1 MDTKIRRA
9 TREDVAVL
17 GEICYRAFCELADHH
32 NFPHEFPN
40 LEVALGIVGSMISDP
55 GHYGIVAE
63 SNGRVAGSNF
73 MDERSPIAGIGP
85 ISVDPEVQNSGA
97 GRAMMQHMLERVA
110 ANRLPGVRLV
120 QTAFHNRS
128 FSLYAKLGFEIREPL
143 SVMVG
148 PPIRESIPGYTV
160 RAATDEDV
168 AACDRLHFAVHGH
181 ERGRELRDAI
191 KGYAVGDTGAGTAN
205 VVEHLGRITGYATA
219 IGYGGYAV
227 GESNEELKAL
237 IAAATEFAGCG
248 PQIPS
253 RNGELLRW
261 CYSKGLRLMQL
272 NTLMSVGLYN
282 EPRGP
287 FIPSIL
293 Y

>member
-1 MDTKIRRA
+1 MNTKIRRA
-9 TREDVAVL
+9 TREDIEVC
-17 GEICYRAFCELADHH
+17 GEICYRAFCTIADEH
-32 NFPHEFPN
+32 NFPHEFPS
-40 LEVALGIVGSMISDP
+40 LEMAVGMLTGMISNP
-55 GHYGIVAE
+55 GFYGIVAQVD
-63 SNGRVAGSNF
+63 GRIAGSNF
-73 MDERSPIAGIGP
+73 LDERAPITGVGP

-97 GRAMMQHMLERVA
+97 GRAMMQHLLDRA
-110 ANRLPGVRLV
+110 TAQRFPGIRLV
-120 QTAFHNRS
+120 QSAYHNRS

-148 PPIRESIPGYTV
+148 QPINESTPGYKV
-160 RAATDEDV
+160 RAATDADV
-168 AACDRLHFAVHGH
+168 AACDRLHVAVHGH
-181 ERGRELRDAI
+181 ERGRELRDA
-191 KGYAVGDTGAGTAN
+191 TTAGTAK

-237 IAAATEFAGCG
+237 ISAATAFAGCG
-248 PQIPS
+248 PLIPS

-261 CYSKGLRLMQL
+261 CYSKGLKLMQQM
-272 NTLMSVGLYN
+272 TLMSVGMYN
-282 EPRGP
+282 EPRFP

>member
-1 MDTKIRRA
+1 
-9 TREDVAVL
+9 
-17 GEICYRAFCELADHH
+17 
-32 NFPHEFPN
+32 
-40 LEVALGIVGSMISDP
+40 
-55 GHYGIVAE
+55 
-63 SNGRVAGSNF
+63 
-73 MDERSPIAGIGP
+73 
-85 ISVDPEVQNSGA
+85 
-97 GRAMMQHMLERVA
+97 MMQHMLDRVA
-110 ANRLPGVRLV
+110 ANRMPGVRLV
-120 QTAFHNRS
+120 QAAYHNRS
-128 FSLYAKLGFEIREPL
+128 FSLYSKLGFETREPL
-143 SVMVG
+143 SVMIG
-148 PPIRESIPGYTV
+148 SPIKESIPGYKV
-160 RAATDEDV
+160 RAATDADV
-168 AACDRLHFAVHGH
+168 AACDRLHFYAHGH

-191 KGYAVGDTGAGTAN
+191 KAGTAN

-227 GESNEELKAL
+227 GESNNELKAL
-237 IAAATEFAGCG
+237 ISAATEFAGCG

-282 EPRGP
+282 EPRFP

>member
-1 MDTKIRRA
+1 MPQANTQIRRA
-9 TREDVAVL
+9 TREDIDVL
-17 GEICYRAFCELADHH
+17 GDICYRAFCTIADQH
-32 NFPHEFPN
+32 NFPHEFPAP
-40 LEVALGIVGSMISDP
+40 EAALGVIRSMVTTP
-55 GHYGIVAE
+55 GFYGIVAE
-63 SNGRVAGSNF
+63 LNGRIAGSNF
-73 MDERSPIAGIGP
+73 MDERSTIAGIGP

-97 GRAMMQHMLERVA
+97 GRAMMQHMLDRIA

-143 SVMVG
+143 SVMIG
-148 PPIRESIPGYTV
+148 TPLKESIPGYTV
-160 RAATDEDV
+160 RAATDTDV
-168 AACDRLHFAVHGH
+168 AACDRLHFYVHGH

-191 KGYAVGDTGAGTAN
+191 KAGTAN

-219 IGYGGYAV
+219 IGYGGHAV
-227 GESNEELKAL
+227 GESNNELKAL
-237 IAAATEFAGCG
+237 ISAATEFAGCG

-253 RNGELLRW
+253 RNGDLLRW
-261 CYSKGLRLMQL
+261 WYGKGLRLMQL
-272 NTLMSVGLYN
+272 NTLMTVGLYN
-282 EPRGP
+282 EPRSP

>member
-1 MDTKIRRA
+1 MPQANTQIRRA
-9 TREDVAVL
+9 TREDIEVL
-17 GEICYRAFCELADHH
+17 GDICYRAFCAIADQH
-32 NFPHEFPN
+32 NFPHEFPAP
-40 LEVALGIVGSMISDP
+40 EAALGVVRSMITTP
-55 GHYGIVAE
+55 GFYGIVAE
-63 SNGRVAGSNF
+63 LNGRVAGSNF
-73 MDERSPIAGIGP
+73 MDERATIAGIGP
-85 ISVDPEVQNSGA
+85 ISVDPEAQNSGA
-97 GRAMMQHMLERVA
+97 GRAMMQHMLDRVT
-110 ANRLPGVRLV
+110 ANRFPGVRLV

-143 SVMVG
+143 SVMIG
-148 PPIRESIPGYTV
+148 TPIKESIVGYEV
-160 RAATDEDV
+160 RAASDADV
-168 AACDRLHFAVHGH
+168 AACDRLHFAAHGH

-191 KGYAVGDTGAGTAN
+191 KGGTAN

-227 GESNEELKAL
+227 GESNAELKAL
-237 IAAATEFAGCG
+237 ISAATEFAGCG

-282 EPRGP
+282 EPRLP

>member
-1 MDTKIRRA
+1 MNTQIRRA
-9 TREDVAVL
+9 TREDIEIL
-17 GEICYRAFCELADHH
+17 SEICYRAFRAIGDQH
-32 NFPHEFPN
+32 NFPHDFPD
-40 LEVALGIVGSMISDP
+40 VATAKGIVGSMLSNP
-55 GHYGIVAE
+55 GFYGIVAE
-63 SNGRVAGSNF
+63 VNGRIAGSNF
-73 MDERSPIAGIGP
+73 MDQRAPITGIGP
-85 ISVDPEVQNSGA
+85 ISVDPDVQNSGA
-97 GRAMMQHMLERVA
+97 GRAMMQHMLDRVA
-110 ANRLPGVRLV
+110 SNRWPGVRLV
-120 QTAFHNRS
+120 QSAYHNRS

-143 SVMVG
+143 SLMIG
-148 PPIRESIPGYTV
+148 PLINESIPGYKV
-160 RAATDEDV
+160 RAAAEVDV

-191 KGYAVGDTGAGTAN
+191 TAGTAN

-219 IGYGGYAV
+219 IGYAGYAV

-237 IAAATEFAGCG
+237 ISAAPAFLGHG
-248 PQIPS
+248 PLVPS

-282 EPRGP
+282 EPRSP

>member
-1 MDTKIRRA
+1 MNTKIRRA
-9 TREDVAVL
+9 TREDASVC
-17 GEICYRAFCELADHH
+17 GEICYRAFGTLADQH
-32 NFPHEFPN
+32 NFPHEFPS
-40 LEVALGIVGSMISDP
+40 LEITVAMLTGMISNP
-55 GHYGIVAE
+55 GFYGIVAE
-63 SNGRVAGSNF
+63 VNGRVAGSNF
-73 MDERSPIAGIGP
+73 LDERAPIAGIGP
-85 ISVDPEVQNSGA
+85 ISVDPGVQNSGA
-97 GRAMMQHMLERVA
+97 GRAMMQHFLDRVA
-110 ANRLPGVRLV
+110 SNRLPGVRLV
-120 QTAFHNRS
+120 QVAYHNRS

-143 SVMVG
+143 SVMIG
-148 PPIRESIPGYTV
+148 PLIKESIPGYPV
-160 RAATDEDV
+160 RAATDADV
-168 AACDRLHFAVHGH
+168 AACDRLHFAAHGH

-191 KGYAVGDTGAGTAN
+191 KAGTAN

-227 GESNEELKAL
+227 GESNNELKAL
-237 IAAATEFAGCG
+237 ISAATEFAGCG
-248 PQIPS
+248 PLIPS

-282 EPRGP
+282 EPRFP

>member
-1 MDTKIRRA
+1 MPQTNTQIRRA
-9 TREDVAVL
+9 TREDIDVL
-17 GEICYRAFCELADHH
+17 GDICYRAFCAIAEQH
-32 NFPHEFPN
+32 NFPHEFPAP
-40 LEVALGIVGSMISDP
+40 EAALGVVRSMITTV
-55 GHYGIVAE
+55 GFYGIVAE
-63 SNGRVAGSNF
+63 LNGRVAGSNF
-73 MDERSPIAGIGP
+73 MDERSTIAGIGP

-97 GRAMMQHMLERVA
+97 GRAMMQHMLDRVA

-143 SVMVG
+143 SVMIG
-148 PPIRESIPGYTV
+148 TPIKESIPGYEV
-160 RAATDEDV
+160 RAATDADV
-168 AACDRLHFAVHGH
+168 AACDRLHFAAHGH
-181 ERGRELRDAI
+181 ERGRELLDAI
-191 KGYAVGDTGAGTAN
+191 KTGTAN

-219 IGYGGYAV
+219 VGYGGYAV
-227 GESNEELKAL
+227 GESNNELKAL
-237 IAAATEFAGCG
+237 ISAATEFAGCG

-282 EPRGP
+282 EPRLP

>member
-1 MDTKIRRA
+1 MDVQIRRA
-9 TREDVAVL
+9 TREDLDVC
-17 GEICYRAFCELADHH
+17 GEICHRAFCALADQHD
-32 NFPHEFPN
+32 FPYEFPTPATAKGVIGGMLSN
-40 LEVALGIVGSMISDP
+40 P
-55 GHYGIVAE
+55 GFYGIVAE
-63 SNGRVAGSNF
+63 VNGRIAGSNF
-73 MDERSPIAGIGP
+73 LDERAPITGIGP

-97 GRAMMQHMLERVA
+97 GRAMMQHLLDRVA

-120 QTAFHNRS
+120 QAAYHTRS

-143 SVMVG
+143 SVMIG
-148 PPIRESIPGYTV
+148 PPIKESLPGYAV
-160 RAATDEDV
+160 RAATDADV

-191 KGYAVGDTGAGTAN
+191 KAGTAN
-205 VVEHLGRITGYATA
+205 VVEHLGRLTGYSTA

-248 PQIPS
+248 PLIPS

-261 CYSKGLRLMQL
+261 CYNKGLRLMQL

-282 EPRGP
+282 EPRSP

>member
-1 MDTKIRRA
+1 MNAQIRRA
-9 TREDVAVL
+9 TREDIEVL
-17 GEICYRAFCELADHH
+17 GDICYRAFCTVADQH
-32 NFPHEFPN
+32 NFPHEFPAP
-40 LEVALGIVGSMISDP
+40 EAADGVVRSMVTTP
-55 GHYGIVAE
+55 GFYGIVAE
-63 SNGRVAGSNF
+63 VNGRIAGSNF

-85 ISVDPEVQNSGA
+85 ISVDPDMQNSGA
-97 GRAMMQHMLERVA
+97 GRAMMQHMLDRIASNRV
-110 ANRLPGVRLV
+110 PGVRLV

-143 SVMVG
+143 SVMIG
-148 PPIRESIPGYTV
+148 APIKESIRGYEV
-160 RAATDEDV
+160 RAASEADV
-168 AACDRLHFAVHGH
+168 AACDRLHFCVHGH
-181 ERGRELRDAI
+181 ERGGELRDAI
-191 KGYAVGDTGAGTAN
+191 KAGSAN

-227 GESNEELKAL
+227 GESNNELKAL
-237 IAAATEFAGCG
+237 ISAATEFAGCG

-272 NTLMSVGLYN
+272 NTLMTVGLYN
-282 EPRGP
+282 EPRSP